1 MSKER
6 ITLTMSELHKLDIIQ
21 RSLRGSIS
29 VSTTA
34 TLLSLTERQIYRLR
48 DKVRHLGPPGIAHGN
63 RGRSSPRKIPDRLRD
78 RIIALRR
85 TVYAK
90 FNDTHFTEALA
101 EEHHITLGRSTV
113 RTILRNHGLGP
124 KRVRRQ
130 PKHRSRRPRKQ
141 FAGDMIQFD
150 GSHHDWLSGRGPKLC
165 LIVAIDDATNYPW
178 ARFEPAETT
187 NGYFRLIKDII
198 RNHGLFASAYTDK
211 HSIFRIEHGRQPT
224 LEEQLAGKLPKTQ
237 LQRSLIELG
246 ISLIYAH
253 SPQAKGR
260 VERIHQFFQDRLV
273 AELDRANASSIAQA
287 TPVLNKVLGIYR
299 RKFALAAPV
308 AFKSFP
314 DNADLDFYLCHKAA
328 RTVAND
334 NCFSLNGRLYQLLPT
349 SDRISW
355 CKAKIEVHTL
365 TNGLIRAVYQ
375 GQIIKTFKPQEAIT
389 PLSALRKVQLA
400 TIAPKVCISQPWV
413 DQISTTCSYP

>member
-1 MSKER
+1 MNKER
-6 ITLTMSELHKLDIIQ
+6 ITLTMNELHKLDIIQ

-48 DKVRHLGPPGIAHGN
+48 DKVRHFGSPGIAHGN

-78 RIIALRR
+78 RIIVLRR
-85 TVYAK
+85 TEYAK

-101 EEHHITLGRSTV
+101 EEHHITIGRSTV
-113 RTILRNHGLGP
+113 RTILRKHGLGP

-211 HSIFRIEHGRQPT
+211 HSIFRIEHGRHPT

-237 LQRSLIELG
+237 LQRSLVELG

-273 AELDRANASSIAQA
+273 AELDRAKASSIAQA
-287 TPVLNKVLGIYR
+287 TPILNKVLGIYR
-299 RKFALAAPV
+299 RKFALTAPV

-314 DNADLDFYLCHKAA
+314 DNADLDFYLCHKDA

-334 NCFSLNGRLYQLLPT
+334 NCFSFNARLYQLPPT
-349 SDRISW
+349 SGRISW

-375 GQIIKTFKPQEAIT
+375 GQIIKTFKPHEAIT
-389 PLSALRKVQLA
+389 PISTIRKDQLA
-400 TIAPKVCISQPWV
+400 TVVPKAYVSQPLI
-413 DQISTTCSYP
+413 DQVSTTCSYP